1 VAGEAPPAKAVKL
14 KKKLPTVF
22 TIGNLVLEEV

>member
-14 KKKLPTVF
+14 KKLPTVL